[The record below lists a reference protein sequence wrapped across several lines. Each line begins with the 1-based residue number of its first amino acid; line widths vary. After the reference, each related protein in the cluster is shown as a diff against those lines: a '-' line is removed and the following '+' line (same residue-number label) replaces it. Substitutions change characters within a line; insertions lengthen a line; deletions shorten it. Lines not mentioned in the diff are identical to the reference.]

1 MSLGMV
7 IALAMALGYET
18 GNGGAGDGE
27 RTIVPD
33 DGDPEEHARC
43 GSDGRVQ
50 KAESP
55 GRAVPPIG
63 RLAVRAED
71 APRHKN
77 RLPWDKERLYDL
89 YLNDAEWRMARD
101 ALNALRSWR
110 FSVGKGDGGTDDAL
124 LRVMSAKYKK
134 APER

>member
-1 MSLGMV
+1 
-7 IALAMALGYET
+7 MA
-18 GNGGAGDGE
+18 
-27 RTIVPD
+27 R
-33 DGDPEEHARC
+33 
-43 GSDGRVQ
+43 
-50 KAESP
+50 
-55 GRAVPPIG
+55 
-63 RLAVRAED
+63 
-71 APRHKN
+71 
-77 RLPWDKERLYDL
+77 ERLYRMTEIQRNMLVVALMDEYRKQKARGVP

>member
-1 MSLGMV
+1 MARERLYRMTEIQRNMLV
-7 IALAMALGYET
+7 VALMDEY
-18 GNGGAGDGE
+18 
-27 RTIVPD
+27 RK
-33 DGDPEEHARC
+33 
-43 GSDGRVQ
+43 Q
-50 KAESP
+50 KARGVP
-55 GRAVPPIG
+55 YPPIG

-77 RLPWDKERLYDL
+77 CLPWDRERLYDL

-124 LRVMSAKYKK
+124 LRVMAAKYKK

>member
-1 MSLGMV
+1 LTFFITPFHYTDCFSV
-7 IALAMALGYET
+7 RQIGYG
-18 GNGGAGDGE
+18 GN
-27 RTIVPD
+27 
-33 DGDPEEHARC
+33 
-43 GSDGRVQ
+43 
-50 KAESP
+50 
-55 GRAVPPIG
+55 
-63 RLAVRAED
+63 
-71 APRHKN
+71 
-77 RLPWDKERLYDL
+77 L

>member
-1 MSLGMV
+1 MARERLYRMTEIQRNMLV
-7 IALAMALGYET
+7 VALMDEY
-18 GNGGAGDGE
+18 
-27 RTIVPD
+27 RK
-33 DGDPEEHARC
+33 
-43 GSDGRVQ
+43 Q
-50 KAESP
+50 KARGVP
-55 GRAVPPIG
+55 YPPIG
-63 RLAVRAED
+63 
-71 APRHKN
+71 

>member
-1 MSLGMV
+1 MARERLYRMTEIQRNMLV
-7 IALAMALGYET
+7 VALMDEYRKQKAQG
-18 GNGGAGDGE
+18 
-27 RTIVPD
+27 VPD
-33 DGDPEEHARC
+33 
-43 GSDGRVQ
+43 
-50 KAESP
+50 
-55 GRAVPPIG
+55 PPIG
-63 RLAVRAED
+63 RLAVRAEN

-77 RLPWDKERLYDL
+77 RLPWDRERLYDL

-124 LRVMSAKYKK
+124 LKVMDAKYKK